1 VVITFAS
8 APLASLTKSR
18 LQSDGSRIQSAIL
31 IYGEERKEAD
41 EEERDIE

>member
-1 VVITFAS
+1 LFEVVLCFGGAS
-8 APLASLTKSR
+8 NRRNLY
-18 LQSDGSRIQSAIL
+18 DGSRIQSAIL